1 MHRSYFRF
9 HLRISYTLVNCR
21 NFSALPPSLMSLALL
36 IRDWTASL
44 REDFRNSLSIPIND
58 CEAQITRVLESHATN
73 YSTRISSID
82 GSYRIEASFV
92 PISTTAIRSRII
104 RSPFNP
110 IQPHLSYPNPPISRP
125 TGRMIPAIL
134 SPEYRHYSYLAEEEQ
149 LEAAKSN
156 ASVPCV

>member
-1 MHRSYFRF
+1 MNYSSASSIASIIRETVSYAFTILHGINPCIARTSASIYVYP
-9 HLRISYTLVNCR
+9 LLSYTLVNCR

-36 IRDWTASL
+36 IRGWTASL

-110 IQPHLSYPNPPISRP
+110 IQPHLSHRIHRFLDRLD
-125 TGRMIPAIL
+125 G
-134 SPEYRHYSYLAEEEQ
+134 
-149 LEAAKSN
+149 
-156 ASVPCV
+156 

>member
-21 NFSALPPSLMSLALL
+21 NFSALPPSLMSLALF

-104 RSPFNP
+104 RSTRSTRFNRISPIESTDFSTDWTDDSGYPFA
-110 IQPHLSYPNPPISRP
+110 
-125 TGRMIPAIL
+125 GIPALFL
-134 SPEYRHYSYLAEEEQ
+134 SGGGG
-149 LEAAKSN
+149 AARSREI
-156 ASVPCV
+156 

>member
-110 IQPHLSYPNPPISRP
+110 IQPHLSHRIHRFLDRLDDSGYPFA
-125 TGRMIPAIL
+125 GIPALFL
-134 SPEYRHYSYLAEEEQ
+134 SGGEGEQ
-149 LEAAKSN
+149 LEAAKSD